1 MIQVPQNDEH
11 KEARYTRFWNTHF
24 EQDRLQLFV
33 LFYLFF
39 ELYTC
44 FEIQIFFHGTD
55 KTKLHFY
62 IANFNVVDFQFVK
75 GFITII

>member
-33 LFYLFF
+33 LFFLSCIHF
-39 ELYTC
+39 LKS
-44 FEIQIFFHGTD
+44 IQIQVFAIFFTMEQMHLNFTFD
-55 KTKLHFY
+55 ITNFY
-62 IANFNVVDFQFVK
+62 VLDF
-75 GFITII
+75 